1 MTTVLCS
8 PIIPKYQICEQLYQ
22 GSRTKVY
29 RAIRKQDSLPVVIKL
44 LTSEYPSFNELLQF
58 RNQYFI
64 TKKLN
69 VPGIISPLSLETHGN
84 GYILVM
90 EDKGEIS
97 LREYIKNNNLSL
109 IEFLSIAIQLTDI
122 LYQLYQNLI
131 IHKDIKPD
139 NILINAKTKQVKLI
153 DFSIASLLSKETQEI
168 KNPNILE
175 GTLAYLS
182 PEQTGRM
189 NRGIDYRSDFYSLG
203 ITFFELLTGELPFKS
218 DDAMELVHCHIAQ
231 TLPSIDNG
239 NLAANAEK
247 IPQVLSDIVTKLMAK
262 NAEDRYQT
270 ALGLKYD
277 LENCLKQLRRTGKIK
292 DFPIAQKDVC
302 DRFIIPEKLYG
313 REAEVKILLEAF
325 NRVSGIEN
333 NSNNHTL
340 EKYASSSE
348 PSDSQLKSEL
358 MLIAG
363 FSGIGKTAVVKEV
376 HKPIVK
382 QHGYFIKGKFDQFN
396 RNIPFSAFVQAFRD
410 LMGQLLSESDA
421 QLSSWKHKI
430 LQALGEN
437 GQVII
442 EVIPELEKIIG
453 KQPSVPE
460 LSGSAVQ
467 NRFNL
472 LFQNFIQVFTS
483 KEHPLVIFLDD
494 LQWADS
500 ASLKLMQLLVGEL
513 ETSYLLMIGAYRD
526 NEVFSAHPLILTLDG
541 LKKTEAKI
549 NTIILKPLSKS
560 SLTQLVAD
568 TLSCNPK
575 LAQPLTDIVYQKT
588 QGNPF
593 FATQFIKAL
602 YEDGLICFDSQ
613 AGYWQCDITKVRE
626 VGLTDDVV
634 EFMATQL
641 QKLPT
646 VTQDILQLA
655 ACISNQFDLAT
666 LAMISDKS
674 EIEAADAL
682 WEALQSGLIVPEGEM
697 YKFYLRNDG
706 EYPHTSNTK
715 KITENVSYRFLHD
728 RVQQAAYS
736 LIPDKQKQITHY
748 HIGQILLE
756 SMSSEAREDRI
767 FELVNQLNH
776 GTALI
781 IDEKELDEL
790 IRLNLQA
797 CRKARNAS
805 AYQAGLEYAKIGLS
819 LLGDKVWQ
827 GQIIPLSS
835 SMDNPGNIPLTEDST
850 IKEGKYEESL
860 EFHELAAELAFLC
873 GEFEVMEQLIEAVIK
888 HAESILEQVNIYLIR
903 IQANISQNKLTKAI
917 AIAQELLQQ
926 LGVSF
931 PETITHKEIQN
942 TIADIDKLI
951 DGRKIEDF
959 AHLPVM
965 SEQEK
970 IAIVRVA
977 NSVIPIA
984 CICGSPLYPLLVV
997 LSVKLSIQYGNISA
1011 SSVAYASY
1019 GIIACTLK
1027 QDVDTGVKFGQ
1038 LALQVFSQ
1046 LDAKAIKPAI
1056 FNAMGLFIL
1065 HRKSHLKE
1073 TLPLLQEGYKVALEV
1088 GNQEM
1093 AGYNAKAI
1101 CFHSFWC
1108 SQTLGD
1114 LEQETRAYCNGLVK
1128 LNQLATAGW
1137 CQIYWQTI
1145 LNLLGRGGQ
1154 TANILSGEALQEG
1167 EFLPLLVEAHDFFGL
1182 FIFNLYKLMLC
1193 YLFGEIEAAQN
1204 HAIEVRRYLLAA
1216 VGMVAEPAFYFYDSL
1231 SILATLSSELEH
1243 KPEVFVQIEENQ
1255 TQLHQQWARYAPMNH
1270 QHKVDLVEAE
1280 KCRVLG
1286 QKAEAIDLYDKAIS
1300 GAKANHYL
1308 QEEAIAKE
1316 LAAKFYLDWGK
1327 ERIAADY
1334 MQEAYYS
1341 YALWGAKAKTD
1352 DLEKC
1357 YPQLLVP
1364 ILRKQHNQIRSSEA
1378 TFEQGN
1384 LSSFINQTLQTT
1396 YSSSSTISQALDFAT
1411 VLKASQALSSEI
1423 HTEKLISKLMQVVME
1438 NAGALKSALILL
1450 KDSTAILKALAT
1462 PERGVELVNIPY
1474 QESTDIPTTV
1484 LNNVKRSLKIVV
1496 LDDAI
1501 QQNDFLADS
1510 YLRQQ
1515 QPKSLLCMPIL
1526 NQSKL
1531 IGLLYLE
1538 NKLTTGAFTRDRV
1551 SVLNLLITQ
1560 VAISLENAQ
1569 LYGKLEDYSHTL
1581 EQKVSQRT
1589 LQLTQKATEL
1599 ESTLEKLY
1607 STQAQLI
1614 QAEKMSGLGQLV
1626 AGIAHEINNPI
1637 NFIYG
1642 NLTPATEYVESLIEL
1657 IHLYQISYP
1666 QPLPTIQSKIAD
1678 IELDFLIDDLPKLLA
1693 SMGIGA
1699 RRISEIVLS
1708 LRNFSRLD
1716 EAEMKPVDIHSGI
1729 DSTLLILQHQF
1740 TSNSQHAEIEIIKKY
1755 KQIPRVYCYA
1765 SELNQVFMHVISN
1778 AIGALLQKMENTS
1791 NFDKP
1796 RITICTSLKEDS
1808 KVLISIADNGI
1819 GINKA
1824 ILNKIFDPFFT
1835 TKPVGNG
1842 KGLGLS
1848 ISYSIVVEKHG
1859 GNLSCISSPSEGTE
1873 FLIEL
1878 PLKQ

>member
-1 MTTVLCS
+1 MTTVLCY
-8 PIIPKYQICEQLYQ
+8 PIIPRYQIREQLYA

-29 RAIRKQDSLPVVIKL
+29 RAIRKQDSLAVVIKL
-44 LTSEYPSFNELLQF
+44 LSSEYPSFNELLQF

-69 VPGIISPLSLETHGN
+69 IPGIISPLSLETHGN
-84 GYILVM
+84 AYILVM

-97 LREYIKNNNLSL
+97 LREYINNSNLSL

-122 LYQLYQNLI
+122 LYQLYQNRI
-131 IHKDIKPD
+131 IHKDIKPE
-139 NILINAKTKQVKLI
+139 NILIHPKTKRVELI
-153 DFSIASLLSKETQEI
+153 DFSIASLLPKQTQEI
-168 KNPNILE
+168 KNPNVLE
-175 GTLAYLS
+175 GTLAYIS

-203 ITFFELLTGELPFKS
+203 VTFFELLTGELPFKS

-231 TLPSIDNG
+231 TLPSIENG
-239 NLAANAEK
+239 NLAVNADK
-247 IPQVLSDIVTKLMAK
+247 IPQVISDLVTKLMAK
-262 NAEDRYQT
+262 NAEDRYQS
-270 ALGLKYD
+270 ALGLKHD
-277 LENCLKQLRRTGKIK
+277 LKKCLEQIQETGKIK
-292 DFPIAQKDVC
+292 YFPIAQKDVC

-313 REAEVKILLEAF
+313 RETEVEILLEAF
-325 NRVSGIEN
+325 SRVSGIGN

-340 EKYASSSE
+340 EKYPSSSE
-348 PSDSQLKSEL
+348 PSDSQSNSEL

-363 FSGIGKTAVVKEV
+363 FSGIGKTAIVKEV

-382 QHGYFIKGKFDQFN
+382 EHGYFIKGKFDQFN

-460 LSGSAVQ
+460 LSGNAVE

-500 ASLKLMQLLVGEL
+500 ASLKLMQLLMGEL
-513 ETSYLLMIGAYRD
+513 ETSYLFMIGAYRD
-526 NEVFSAHPLILTLDG
+526 NEVFSAHPLILTLNE
-541 LKKTEAKI
+541 LKKAQANI

-593 FATQFIKAL
+593 FATQFIQAL
-602 YEDGLICFDSQ
+602 YQDGLICFDSQ

-666 LAMISDKS
+666 LAIISDLS

-682 WEALQSGLIVPEGEM
+682 WEALQSGLIVPQSEI
-697 YKFYLRNDG
+697 YKFYLGNDG
-706 EYPHTSNTK
+706 EDPHTSNTK

-756 SMSSEAREDRI
+756 NMSSEAREDRI

-781 IDEKELDEL
+781 IDEIELDEL
-790 IRLNLQA
+790 IQLNLQA

-827 GQIIPLSS
+827 RQIVPLSS
-835 SMDNPGNIPLTEDST
+835 SMDNPGNTPLIQDST
-850 IKEGKYEESL
+850 IREGKYEESL

-873 GEFEVMEQLIEAVIK
+873 GEFKVMEQSIDAVIE
-888 HAESILEQVNIYLIR
+888 HAESLIEQVNVYLIR

-917 AIAQELLQQ
+917 AIGQELLQQ

-931 PETITHKEIQN
+931 PEAITDQDIQN
-942 TIADIDKLI
+942 SIAHIDKLI
-951 DGRKIEDF
+951 EGREIEDF
-959 AHLPVM
+959 AHLGVM
-965 SEQEK
+965 NDPEK
-970 IAIVRVA
+970 IAIIRVA
-977 NSVIPIA
+977 NSIIHIA
-984 CICGSPLYPLLVV
+984 YICGSPLYLLLAV
-997 LSVKLSIQYGNISA
+997 LSVKLSILHGNISA
-1011 SSVAYASY
+1011 SAFAYAGY
-1019 GIIACTLK
+1019 GIITCNFK
-1027 QDVDTGVKFGQ
+1027 QDVDTGIKFGE
-1038 LALQVFSQ
+1038 LALQVVFLQ
-1046 LDAKAIKPAI
+1046 LNAKAIKPGI
-1056 FNAMGLFIL
+1056 YNTVGLFL
-1065 HRKSHLKE
+1065 SHRKSHIKE
-1073 TLPLLQEGYKVALEV
+1073 TLPLLQDGYRVALEV
-1088 GNQEM
+1088 GNYEM
-1093 AGYNAKAI
+1093 AGFNAKAI
-1101 CFHSFWC
+1101 CFNSFWC
-1108 SQTLGD
+1108 SQPLGN
-1114 LEQETRAYCNGLVK
+1114 LEQETRAYCSGLVK
-1128 LNQLATAGW
+1128 LKQLVTAGW
-1137 CQIYWQTI
+1137 CRIDWQSI
-1145 LNLLGRGGQ
+1145 LNLLGVGEDPS
-1154 TANILSGEALQEG
+1154 ILSGEALQETK
-1167 EFLPLLVEAHDFFGL
+1167 FLPLLVEAHDFLGL
-1182 FIFNLYKLMLC
+1182 FRFNLYKLMLC
-1193 YLFGEIEAAQN
+1193 YLFGKIEAAQN
-1204 HAIEVRRYLLAA
+1204 HAVEVRRYLLAA
-1216 VGMVAEPAFYFYDSL
+1216 VGMVGEPAFYFYESL
-1231 SILATLSSELEH
+1231 TILATVDLESEYGSEILQQVE
-1243 KPEVFVQIEENQ
+1243 QNQ

-1286 QKAEAIDLYDKAIS
+1286 QKAEAIELYDKAIS

-1308 QEEAIAKE
+1308 QEEALAKE

-1352 DLEKC
+1352 DLEKY

-1364 ILRKQHNQIRSSEA
+1364 ILQKQNNQIRSSEA
-1378 TFEQGN
+1378 IFEQRS

-1396 YSSSSTISQALDFAT
+1396 RSSSSTISQVLDFAT

-1423 HTEKLISKLMQVVME
+1423 HIEKLISKLMQMVME

-1450 KDSTAILKALAT
+1450 KDNTGILKALAT
-1462 PERGVELVNIPY
+1462 LEQGVELMNLPY
-1474 QESTDIPTTV
+1474 QESTEIPTTV
-1484 LNNVKRSLKIVV
+1484 LNNVRRSLKIVV
-1496 LDDAI
+1496 LDSTI

-1569 LYGKLEDYSHTL
+1569 LYGKLEDYSHNL

-1657 IHLYQISYP
+1657 IDLYQTSYP
-1666 QPLPTIQSKIAD
+1666 QPLPTVESKIAD
-1678 IELDFLIDDLPKLLA
+1678 IELDFLIDDLPKLLT
-1693 SMGIGA
+1693 SMRIGA

-1729 DSTLLILQHQF
+1729 DSTLLILQHQL
-1740 TSNSQHAEIEIIKKY
+1740 TSNSQHAEIEIIKEY
-1755 KQIPRVYCYA
+1755 NQIPRVYCYA

-1778 AIGALLQKMENTS
+1778 AIDALLQKMENTS

-1796 RITICTSLKEDS
+1796 RITICTSLEQES

-1859 GNLSCISSPSEGTE
+1859 GKLSCISSPLEGTK

-1878 PLKQ
+1878 TLKQ